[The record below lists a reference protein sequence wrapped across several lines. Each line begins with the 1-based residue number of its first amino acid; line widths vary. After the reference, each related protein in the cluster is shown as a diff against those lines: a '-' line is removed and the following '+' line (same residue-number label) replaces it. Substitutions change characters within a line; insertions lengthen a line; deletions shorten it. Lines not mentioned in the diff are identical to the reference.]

1 MSELSGLTPFLVHLH
16 WDMEKPP
23 HPDNLLNSSVNLLD
37 REQLEYLKMA
47 DISQLSAGST
57 CKTLE
62 QIAAFDLR
70 LRSDYYLLLKSSDE
84 KPQYLPSDFLQD
96 NNPLEAEQKVLK
108 YLWNF
113 LESLKMPVD
122 GVTIDTL
129 IIHRLQS
136 QILWRIVSF
145 DEQKGRAVFTQSTK
159 FDSGREVA

>member
-1 MSELSGLTPFLVHLH
+1 
-16 WDMEKPP
+16 
-23 HPDNLLNSSVNLLD
+23 
-37 REQLEYLKMA
+37 
-47 DISQLSAGST
+47 
-57 CKTLE
+57 
-62 QIAAFDLR
+62 
-70 LRSDYYLLLKSSDE
+70 
-84 KPQYLPSDFLQD
+84 
-96 NNPLEAEQKVLK
+96 LEAEQKVLK

-145 DEQKGRAVFTQSTK
+145 DEQKGRDVFTQSTK